1 MAEREKKQKRQP
13 LQIFYCGRSACAPG
27 HFWGPAVRPH
37 YLLHVVLNGKGRYT
51 AGGKTYLLTGGD
63 AFFIRPMDSHYYQ
76 ADRENPWEY
85 AWVGFGGYE
94 VETILEETVFARS
107 PVYIGDG
114 GDSEIGPIITKLVKL
129 YEQKEQNWLILG
141 GILMELL
148 GRMPAKEKEDEVYEG
163 QYLKK
168 AIQYVEDNYS
178 YDIKIQDM
186 ADWMGIDRTYLYR
199 IFIRE
204 TGMAPKAYLTE
215 YRLKHAMRM
224 LCSSQYSITEI
235 AYSCGFCDTVSFH
248 NHFRKKTGMTPRSYR
263 RKNQIRETI
272 SVNSEESY

>member
-1 MAEREKKQKRQP
+1 M
-13 LQIFYCGRSACAPG
+13 
-27 HFWGPAVRPH
+27 
-37 YLLHVVLNGKGRYT
+37 
-51 AGGKTYLLTGGD
+51 LTGGD

>member
-1 MAEREKKQKRQP
+1 MLHGEGEEPWRRGKKNKKDSRFKFFTAVG
-13 LQIFYCGRSACAPG
+13 LVCAPG
-27 HFWGPAVRPH
+27 HFSGTGCPPP
-37 YLLHVVLNGKGRYT
+37 LSFLDVVLTGKGRYT

-186 ADWMGIDRTYLYR
+186 ADWMGIDRTYLTW
-199 IFIRE
+199 I
-204 TGMAPKAYLTE
+204 
-215 YRLKHAMRM
+215 
-224 LCSSQYSITEI
+224 SSGRQ
-235 AYSCGFCDTVSFH
+235 GW
-248 NHFRKKTGMTPRSYR
+248 R
-263 RKNQIRETI
+263 RKHI
-272 SVNSEESY
+272 